1 MLGLATGAGAQTCA
15 TTDVAI
21 TGVTPAPSDPAA
33 LAGDCATLLGLMDA
47 LRGTASLNWA
57 NSLSMASWDG
67 ITVTGSRV
75 TGLVLISRQL
85 TGTIPAALNS
95 LTALQ
100 ILAFFRNE
108 LSGEIPDLSSL
119 TALEELLLADN
130 ELSGSIPDL
139 SALTNLRQIELYQNR
154 LSGSIPDL
162 SALIN
167 LNQIHLSENQ
177 LSGEIPDLSGL
188 TELTN
193 AQFQRNQL
201 SGPIPDFSG
210 LPKLGILR
218 LNYNRLSG
226 PIPALSSLPRLR
238 TLVLDNNQ
246 LTGSIPDLTALTA
259 LTRLWL
265 DLNQLSGAI
274 PTTLGSLS
282 SLEELHLA
290 GNPLTGG
297 IPSQLGSL
305 TSLTHLSLCGTDLDA
320 SATLPSAL
328 ETRRTEGDLTVWPC
342 ALIEDAQAAEGQT
355 LNFVVEHSTY
365 PVRGVAGAT
374 GGLTLSYET
383 EDGTASSADYTG
395 TAQGSVTI
403 PANTDTDDS
412 TSSGTIT
419 VPTIEDTAVE
429 GAETLRVILGGVS
442 GVLRPRSTAT
452 GTILDND
459 VAPLPPSVR
468 LSATPNPH
476 VPEGHPV
483 TVTATL
489 SRTMSSNMTIP
500 LVMKAGTAEPTDYG
514 RLESITI
521 RGRQVTGSGMD
532 TTAKDDD
539 EDDET
544 FTVALGLLPQGL
556 TRGNPSSVE
565 IVIRADKAPP
575 IADEAEDGFPAHI
588 ERESPNDG
596 DGNCDGVPDAEQP
609 HVVSF
614 PNAKD
619 GRYVTLEAPRQ
630 TRLSGVRPLSQPP
643 RGYPPLPPEVTAPI
657 SFLGFHLGGVG
668 RGEEATVSLYV
679 PAGLEINSYWQYG
692 PTRDHGEPHWQPF
705 EHDGET
711 GATFP
716 EDQSRQSHC
725 EGRRIDLHYLDG
737 ERGDGD
743 GSRNGVI
750 RSFGAAVL
758 VVPALAPASITLLGE
773 EGAVGLALHNPT
785 NADNGVTLSVVDAG
799 GEGRRQV
806 ELEEALEE
814 KGQLA
819 RMVCELIDCELE
831 SGDAVVVARGR
842 QGHLRSMFMVGTRD
856 GRKLDGVSGEFE
868 TARRLWFLI
877 VQSEGERATLLFVF
891 NPTLMETGVTFSRY
905 RKDGS
910 LSASASRKVA
920 GGGGFV
926 MEPAAGLFGGAEDGA
941 GGYVEARAGKKLLG
955 FAFLR
960 GEESFAALPAQTPQD
975 FTEDES
981 FYAPHFEMGAESR
994 TTLYVLSALR
1004 NHTTRLRVRAFGEDG
1019 QPLGEA
1025 ERELSR
1031 DGGGLLLVSDLD
1043 ELLPLPASAQ
1053 PEGRI
1058 EGYLQLDFSVTAG
1071 VLLHIARPRVLGAVE
1086 VVRGGSRTVLPLVGS
1101 RDIPERSFLQVAHS
1115 DRPDSYMST
1124 SLSILNPGPETAMVR
1139 LRVFDPAGRPSS
1151 AERIVSIVP
1160 GNRLSGSLE
1169 AEWLLDPRFTQA
1181 GGHLQVI
1188 SDRPVIS
1195 FALFTGRNGQY
1206 LSAIAARPGS
1216 P

>member
-1 MLGLATGAGAQTCA
+1 MALSSLVLMLGLATGAGAQTCA

-162 SALIN
+162 SALTN

-188 TELTN
+188 TELSN

-265 DLNQLSGAI
+265 DLNQISGAI
-274 PTTLGSLS
+274 PTTLGSMS

-342 ALIEDAQAAEGQT
+342 ASIEDAQAAEGQP

-412 TSSGTIT
+412 TSSGTIS

-452 GTILDND
+452 GTILDK
-459 VAPLPPSVR
+459 APPPPPPPTPLPP
-468 LSATPNPH
+468 PP
-476 VPEGHPV
+476 PP
-483 TVTATL
+483 
-489 SRTMSSNMTIP
+489 P
-500 LVMKAGTAEPTDYG
+500 PP
-514 RLESITI
+514 
-521 RGRQVTGSGMD
+521 
-532 TTAKDDD
+532 D
-539 EDDET
+539 ED
-544 FTVALGLLPQGL
+544 
-556 TRGNPSSVE
+556 
-565 IVIRADKAPP
+565 
-575 IADEAEDGFPAHI
+575 EDGITDEI
-588 ERESPNDG
+588 ESGAPNDG
-596 DGNCDGVPDAEQP
+596 DGNCDGIPDAEQS

-614 PNAKD
+614 PTAKD

-630 TRLSGVRPLSQPP
+630 ARLSGVRSSRQPP

-668 RGEEATVSLYV
+668 RGGDATVSLYLS
-679 PAGLEINSYWQYG
+679 AGLEINSYWQYG

-705 EHDGET
+705 AYDGET

-716 EDQSRQSHC
+716 EDQARRRRC
-725 EGRRIDLHYLDG
+725 WGRRIKLHYIDG

-743 GSRNGVI
+743 GRRNGVI
-750 RSFGAAVL
+750 ESFGAPVL
-758 VVPALAPASITLLGE
+758 VVPALAPVSIDFPGE
-773 EGAVGLALHNPT
+773 EGAVGVALHNPT
-785 NADNGVTLSVVDAG
+785 NADNDVRLSVVDAG
-799 GEGRRQV
+799 GETHGQV
-806 ELEEALEE
+806 ELAEALEE

-831 SGDAVVVARGR
+831 SGASAVVARGR

-856 GRKLDGVSGEFE
+856 GRKLDGVSGGFE
-868 TARRLWFLI
+868 TARRLWFPI
-877 VQSEGERATLLFVF
+877 VQSEGARATLLFVF
-891 NPTLMETGVTFSRY
+891 NPTLVETGVTFSRY
-905 RKDGS
+905 RNDGS
-910 LSASASRKVA
+910 LSASASREVA
-920 GGGGFV
+920 AGGFV
-926 MEPAAGLFGGAEDGA
+926 MEPATGVFGGAEEGA
-941 GGYVEARAGKKLLG
+941 GGYVEARGENKLLG

-960 GEESFAALPAQTPQD
+960 DEESFAALAAQVPRD
-975 FTEDES
+975 FTEEES
-981 FYAPHFEMGAESR
+981 FHAPHFEMGAESR

-1004 NHTTRLRVRAFGEDG
+1004 NHTTRLRVRAFDEDG

-1031 DGGGLLLVSDLD
+1031 DGGSLLLVSDLD

-1101 RDIPERSFLQVAHS
+1101 RDIAERSFLQVAHS
-1115 DRPDSYMST
+1115 ERPDSYMST

-1151 AERIVSIVP
+1151 PERIVSIVP
-1160 GNRLSGSLE
+1160 GSRLSGSLE

>member
-1 MLGLATGAGAQTCA
+1 MLGLVTGAAAQTCA

-33 LAGDCATLLGLMDA
+33 LAGDCAALLGLMDT

-75 TGLVLISRQL
+75 TDLVLTSRQL

-119 TALEELLLADN
+119 TALEELLLASN

-162 SALIN
+162 SALTN
-167 LNQIHLSENQ
+167 LNQIHLYDNQ

-193 AQFQRNQL
+193 VQFQHNQL
-201 SGPIPDFSG
+201 SGPFPDLSG
-210 LPKLGILR
+210 LSKLGILY
-218 LNYNRLSG
+218 LSYNRLSG
-226 PIPALSSLPRLR
+226 PIPDLSSLPRLH
-238 TLVLDNNQ
+238 TLILNDNRLTGSLDASDLPGSLRVLFLHRNR
-246 LTGSIPDLTALTA
+246 LSGSIPDLSGLTSLNRLVLFDNELSGGIDASVFPTSLTWLYLDRNRLSGSIPDLSALTSLQRLVLDRNRLSGSIPDLSA
-259 LTRLWL
+259 LTSL
-265 DLNQLSGAI
+265 QL
-274 PTTLGSLS
+274 
-282 SLEELHLA
+282 LHLA

-297 IPSQLGSL
+297 IPGQLGSL
-305 TSLTHLSLCGTDLDA
+305 ASLAQLSLCGTDLDA
-320 SATLPSAL
+320 SATLPAAL
-328 ETRRTEGDLTVWPC
+328 ETRRTGGQLTVYSC
-342 ALIEDAQAAEGQT
+342 LRIEDASATEGQP
-355 LNFVVEHSTY
+355 LNFVGEHSTY

-374 GGLTLSYET
+374 GGLTLSYGT
-383 EDGTASSADYTG
+383 EDGTADSGDYTG
-395 TAQGSVTI
+395 TDSGSVTI

-412 TSSGTIT
+412 TSSATIS
-419 VPTIEDTAVE
+419 VPTVDDTAVE
-429 GAETLRVILGGVS
+429 GAETMRVILGGGTDVF
-442 GVLRPRSTAT
+442 VLRSTAT

-459 VAPLPPSVR
+459 RGVPP
-468 LSATPNPH
+468 PP
-476 VPEGHPV
+476 PP
-483 TVTATL
+483 
-489 SRTMSSNMTIP
+489 P
-500 LVMKAGTAEPTDYG
+500 PPPP
-514 RLESITI
+514 
-521 RGRQVTGSGMD
+521 
-532 TTAKDDD
+532 D
-539 EDDET
+539 ED
-544 FTVALGLLPQGL
+544 
-556 TRGNPSSVE
+556 
-565 IVIRADKAPP
+565 
-575 IADEAEDGFPAHI
+575 EDGITDEI
-588 ERESPNDG
+588 ESGAPNDG
-596 DGNCDGVPDAEQP
+596 DGDCDDVPDAEQS

-614 PNAKD
+614 LNAKD
-619 GRYVTLEAPRQ
+619 GRYVSLEAPRQ
-630 TRLSGVRPLSQPP
+630 TRLSGVRPLRQPP

-668 RGEEATVSLYV
+668 RGEEATVVRLYLPASLEV
-679 PAGLEINSYWQYG
+679 NSYWQYG

-725 EGRRIDLHYLDG
+725 EGRRIDLHYIDG

-743 GSRNGVI
+743 GRRNGVI

-758 VVPALAPASITLLGE
+758 EVPALAPVSIDLLGE

-785 NADNGVTLSVVDAG
+785 NADNAVAMSVVDAG
-799 GEGRRQV
+799 GERRRQV

-831 SGDAVVVARGR
+831 SGASAVVARGR

-868 TARRLWFLI
+868 AARRLLFPI
-877 VQSEGERATLLFVF
+877 VQSEGARATLLFVF
-891 NPTLMETGVTFSRY
+891 NPTLVETGVTFSRY

-910 LSASASRKVA
+910 FSASVSREVA
-920 GGGGFV
+920 GGGFV
-926 MEPAAGLFGGAEDGA
+926 METATGLFGGAEEGA
-941 GGYVEARAGKKLLG
+941 GGYVEARGENKLLG

-960 GEESFAALPAQTPQD
+960 DEESFAALAAQVPRD
-975 FTEDES
+975 LTEEES
-981 FYAPHFEMGAESR
+981 FHAPHFEMGAESR

-1004 NHTTRLRVRAFGEDG
+1004 NHTTRLRVRAIGEDG

-1031 DGGGLLLVSDLD
+1031 DGGSLLLVSDLD

-1058 EGYLQLDFSVTAG
+1058 EGYLKLDFSVTAG

-1115 DRPDSYMST
+1115 ERPDSYMST
-1124 SLSILNPGPETAMVR
+1124 SLSILNPGSETAMVR
-1139 LRVFDPAGRPSS
+1139 LRVFDPAGRPRS

-1160 GNRLSGSLE
+1160 GSRLSGSLE